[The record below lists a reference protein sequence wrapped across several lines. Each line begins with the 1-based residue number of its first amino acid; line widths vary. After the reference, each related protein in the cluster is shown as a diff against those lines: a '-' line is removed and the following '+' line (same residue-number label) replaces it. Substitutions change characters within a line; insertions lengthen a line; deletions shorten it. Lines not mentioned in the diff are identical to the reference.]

1 LKKEK
6 EQKDL
11 NSAKEIGEFLL
22 DDPEQRKK
30 LRDIFNS
37 LPKKWRDKI
46 KTSVENISP
55 ELYDFISSK
64 TPVSLSHR

>member
-1 LKKEK
+1 M
-6 EQKDL
+6 
-11 NSAKEIGEFLL
+11 NAAKEIGEFLL
-22 DDPEQRKK
+22 GKAEQRKK
-30 LRDIFNS
+30 LRDIFKS
-37 LPKKWRDKI
+37 LPKKWQDKI